1 MKTTS
6 PNKPRLSFG
15 QELRKYWPVLL
26 GLVAFQ
32 FLVIFVP
39 SVVEQKAILSVLF
52 FGVIFAA
59 MWPYLFRD
67 APFSFWIFA
76 CVYWVGGAVLVLLLK
91 LALTALV
98 GNA

>member
-1 MKTTS
+1 
-6 PNKPRLSFG
+6 
-15 QELRKYWPVLL
+15 
-26 GLVAFQ
+26 
-32 FLVIFVP
+32 
-39 SVVEQKAILSVLF
+39 VLF

-67 APFSFWIFA
+67 APFSVWIFA